1 MSDVTS
7 DPSKATLDQAQEPPM
22 SDASANAFVPAPAD
36 DPGLT
41 NTSVNADEQGPTDDS
56 HDQANEAA
64 AEAAVAA
71 QEAAQQ
77 HAREILELKIAML
90 ESGELANRAATTSTS
105 AGVDMQQATQKLSE
119 AIDAQQK
126 LTLVIVAITS
136 AVLLMAM
143 AVFALMAFRLQNRVS
158 DLDAIVLAVGKR
170 VVSMDASIE
179 MMGGSAALLK
189 DVASKQDAIMNAQV
203 KLEGRL
209 DESVKSAQAA
219 PEQAAKQ
226 MDAKTEDMLK
236 VIKGLDSRLQ
246 AQASAV
252 AGLSSGIQRLQGA
265 MPDAASVR
273 RELEAARQQR
283 ERQTQQAAPAAQPA
297 SASNAAAVAASAA
310 ATRQRERMVQ
320 YPRAATP

>member
-7 DPSKATLDQAQEPPM
+7 DPSKATLDQAQGPPM

-90 ESGELANRAATTSTS
+90 ESGELANRAATTSTRT
-105 AGVDMQQATQKLSE
+105 AVDMQQATQKLSE
-119 AIDAQQK
+119 AIDSQQK

-236 VIKGLDSRLQ
+236 VIKGLDSRRQ

-252 AGLSSGIQRLQGA
+252 AGLTSGTQRLQGA

-310 ATRQRERMVQ
+310 AARQRERMVQ